1 MFRTFGHILR
11 VISVFAI
18 IIHIDVFIVIKIA
31 HCLRN
36 IILDH
41 VTRMQRKLIK
51 DRDSGKEKPSPEKY
65 P

>member
-1 MFRTFGHILR
+1 M
-11 VISVFAI
+11 FAI

-41 VTRMQRKLIK
+41 VTRMHRKLIK
-51 DRDSGKEKPSPEKY
+51 DRDSEKEKPSREKY